1 MGVSQRSPQRA
12 EFQSGRCSLGQS
24 ERPESR
30 RATMPR
36 FLNLRASVP
45 SENKGNE
52 VEKFNE
58 QLTNK
63 QLSDIAISAA
73 CKALSAIEKIEQNA
87 VASTPEL
94 NSGEVELWMV
104 CLQMSKPRLI
114 CDRH

>member
-12 EFQSGRCSLGQS
+12 AYRSGRCSLGQLGS
-24 ERPESR
+24 VALR
-30 RATMPR
+30 RATMRR

-45 SENKGNE
+45 SENKGND